1 MMLVWVGMGWTTR
14 AEMTVGGNKKSK
26 INVRSLRYELSEN
39 PAAFQNGTPPTHDD
53 KSENTTVTY

>member
-1 MMLVWVGMGWTTR
+1 MMLVWVGIGWTMR

-39 PAAFQNGTPPTHDD
+39 PAAFHN
-53 KSENTTVTY
+53 